1 MKKSVISI
9 CLLWILSSVM
19 YAQLDSKVIY
29 TCDQSIPSY
38 YVFSE
43 RGGTFYRND
52 KADDITRQLNTL
64 LKLNSETTL
73 ELVDTLTD
81 IVKGY
86 HETYQQYYKGVEVD
100 GKQCSVHYASDG
112 QVEMINGN
120 LLTINGLDVIPA
132 KKMSD
137 AKTLA
142 VEALKTSLQKK
153 GNGVSSDIWKSINID
168 SVATYKQ
175 AKLVVYIKDDIP
187 YLAYKYMLSSS
198 IIELNQCVYIN
209 ANNGD
214 VLDVHSTIC
223 SITANAASLYSD
235 TVSIVTDYNSN
246 TYRLR
251 DATRGNGIETKRF
264 LGAPI
269 YYGGY
274 DYANSYG
281 DYYTSSDNTW
291 TNLSYFDRAA
301 IDVHW
306 GIEKT
311 YDFYLDKFGRNSYDN
326 RGSTI
331 ISYVN
336 AWDYENQRYLQNS
349 MWTGSNMVYG
359 RWTYDKAMVSIDVT
373 AHELTHGFTNSSSNL
388 QNTSEGG
395 AINEGISDVF
405 ATCVEKEYKP
415 NKGDSI
421 WLCGEDFYT
430 NPRSMSNPACK
441 YYHGTGWANT
451 NNLTSDNGGVHTNS
465 GVFSYW
471 FYLLVNGRNDTN
483 EGGFH
488 YNVDSIGFDKA
499 IQICYLANATYLR
512 SNHNYTDARYCT
524 LYAAQHL
531 NFGANVLNQVAN
543 AWDAVGVYESI
554 AGSSVIYNSANY
566 WTATVPDSCSVSWF
580 LTGDN
585 ASNFILQSSNSSSH
599 NCTMTRSEGTEFSGS
614 SYLTLNAIV
623 MYNGTP
629 IDTLSKQLIA
639 PYIEGPTVPCGITAY
654 YVYSLPANAAVAWYA
669 DGQNLNEYT
678 APGGQQPVPYTYVIN
693 PGSNDYANGTLT
705 ATVMAGNNVLGVLD
719 KFVDTTGGF
728 SGTWY
733 QQATLNDTINST
745 PKPFLHN
752 SLLEFVPNRTVYLSS
767 DHFNNATI
775 SHSESGV
782 FLSGWSNSNGVI
794 SFNPVQ
800 PINYTGSS
808 SILIEGT
815 AQSGCK
821 KFRLRLFSPPS
832 LIDDPILLAKNP
844 NGSTYEFSISE
855 DVRSRQ
861 EGSSES
867 NNPLEWRLTIIKI
880 DSANR
885 IFDEMV
891 RASSISV
898 NVSGWPRGIY
908 IAIAQ
913 IKDQYYSLKFS
924 VGE

>member
-1 MKKSVISI
+1 
-9 CLLWILSSVM
+9 
-19 YAQLDSKVIY
+19 
-29 TCDQSIPSY
+29 
-38 YVFSE
+38 
-43 RGGTFYRND
+43 
-52 KADDITRQLNTL
+52 
-64 LKLNSETTL
+64 
-73 ELVDTLTD
+73 
-81 IVKGY
+81 
-86 HETYQQYYKGVEVD
+86 
-100 GKQCSVHYASDG
+100 
-112 QVEMINGN
+112 
-120 LLTINGLDVIPA
+120 
-132 KKMSD
+132 
-137 AKTLA
+137 
-142 VEALKTSLQKK
+142 
-153 GNGVSSDIWKSINID
+153 
-168 SVATYKQ
+168 
-175 AKLVVYIKDDIP
+175 
-187 YLAYKYMLSSS
+187 MLSSS

-223 SITANAASLYSD
+223 SITATAASLYSN
-235 TVSIVTDYNSN
+235 TVSIVTEYNSN

-269 YYGGY
+269 YYWGY

-281 DYYTSSDNTW
+281 DYYTSSNNTW
-291 TNLSYFDRAA
+291 ANLSDYDRAA

-311 YDFYLDKFGRNSYDN
+311 YDYYLNKFGRNSYDN
-326 RGSTI
+326 QGSTI
-331 ISYVN
+331 TSFVN
-336 AWDYENQRYLQNS
+336 TLTTNNQPLENAY
-349 MWTGSNMVYG
+349 WTGSNMVYG
-359 RWTYDKAMVSIDVT
+359 RLLNGKAIVSLDVT

-499 IQICYLANATYLR
+499 IQICYLANATYLKP
-512 SNHNYTDARYCT
+512 NHNYIDARYCT

-599 NCTMTRSEGTEFSGS
+599 NCTMTRSEGAEFCGS
-614 SYLTLNAIV
+614 PYLTLNAIV

-639 PYIEGPTVPCGITAY
+639 PYVDGPIVPCGITI
-654 YVYSLPANAAVAWYA
+654 YSVSPSLENTTVTWNA
-669 DGQNLNEYT
+669 DGQNLNYYT
-678 APGGQQPVPYTYVIN
+678 VPNGMQILDPYAYVIN
-693 PGSNDYANGTLT
+693 PGSNDFVNGTLT

-719 KFVDTTGGF
+719 KFVDTAGGF

-745 PKPFLHN
+745 PKPFHHN
-752 SLLEFVPNRTVYLSS
+752 SLLEFIPNRTVYLSS

-775 SHSESGV
+775 SHSQSGV
-782 FLSGWSNSNGVI
+782 HLMGWSNSNGVI

-800 PINYTGSS
+800 PNNYTGSA
-808 SILIEGT
+808 SIIIEGT

-821 KFRLRLFSPPS
+821 KFNFHLISPPS
-832 LIDDPILLAKNP
+832 LDDPILLSKNP
-844 NGSTYEFSISE
+844 DGSTYEFSISE
-855 DVRSRQ
+855 KVRSRQ
-861 EGSSES
+861 GGSTES
-867 NNPLEWRLTIIKI
+867 NIPLEWRLTIIKI

-885 IFDEMV
+885 VFDEMV
-891 RASSISV
+891 RTNSISV
-898 NVSGWPRGIY
+898 NVSGWSHGIY

-913 IKDQYYSLKFS
+913 VKDQYYSLKFS